1 MLEQVA
7 YSLPAL
13 AKAFHQCYW
22 AKVDSLSSALV
33 TGGAGFIGSHLVDR
47 LLKDGWEVTVLDNFS
62 TGSFENI
69 KQAFET
75 GRLKIIIG
83 DAKTIDLTEELE
95 SVDYIFHMAANPDVR
110 ETTPPVHFQENI
122 VATFNILE
130 YARKIKAKFFV
141 FASSSTVYGDALKLP
156 TPEDYGPLK
165 PISLYGAAKLAAES
179 LVSSYCH
186 TFGMRGVSFRL
197 ANIVGPRLT
206 HGVIYDFINK
216 LRENPKKLEILGD
229 GTQRKSYVWI
239 EDCIEA
245 MLHVLKSLGELR
257 YEVYNIG
264 SEDWITV
271 SEIADITM
279 ELMGLSGVEKVFTG
293 GVDGGRGWIGD
304 VKLMNLDI
312 SKIKATGWRPK
323 YTSKEAVKL
332 SIEARLR
339 ELGLKP

>member
-1 MLEQVA
+1 M
-7 YSLPAL
+7 
-13 AKAFHQCYW
+13 
-22 AKVDSLSSALV
+22 
-33 TGGAGFIGSHLVDR
+33 TGGAGFIGSHLADR
-47 LLKDGWEVTVLDNFS
+47 LLKDGWEVVVLDNFS

-83 DAKTIDLTEELE
+83 DAKTVNLMEELE
-95 SVDYIFHMAANPDVR
+95 GVDYVFHLAANPDVR
-110 ETTPPVHFQENI
+110 ETSPSVHFQENI

-130 YARKIKAKFFV
+130 YARKAGVKFFA
-141 FASSSTVYGDALKLP
+141 FASSSTVYGDASKIP

-165 PISLYGAAKLAAES
+165 PISLYGAAKLAAEG
-179 LVSSYCH
+179 LVSAYCH

-216 LRENPKKLEILGD
+216 LRENPRRLEILGD

-239 EDCIEA
+239 EDCVEA
-245 MLHVLKSLGELR
+245 ILHVLKHAESSR
-257 YEVYNIG
+257 YEVYNVG
-264 SEDWITV
+264 SEDWVTV
-271 SEIADITM
+271 SEIADMVI
-279 ELMGLSGVEKVFTG
+279 ESMGLSDVEKVFTG
-293 GVDGGRGWIGD
+293 GVDGGRGWVGD

-312 SKIKATGWRPK
+312 SRIKATGWRPR
-323 YTSKEAVKL
+323 YTSREAVKL
-332 SIEARLR
+332 SVEARLR